1 MGPRLK
7 VSSDSVREKV
17 PSQDQSQLRQPGLQ
31 VVLGKDSRGKSPART
46 LPREQGGSLATAN
59 LQDSGRGGGSG
70 VGFGP
75 CLATPPTSPHT
86 ATRVDRTAQ
95 GGLPTSAHTLSHS
108 YPDSPARGLPEPRPN
123 DCPLRPHTLSHRP
136 WPRRDLSI
144 SSQLWDQ
151 SRNLPRSTIFRGSRS
166 LLSSAGPGV
175 QATPFAPRLEARR
188 PEGLSPSPSGR
199 TDGRDDDSPKGR
211 LAARGLSITS
221 SVRAHRPWRVLAL
234 QVHSRGVSPFYRQ
247 RP

>member
-70 VGFGP
+70 VGFGS

-95 GGLPTSAHTLSHS
+95 GLPTSAHTLPHSH
-108 YPDSPARGLPEPRPN
+108 PDSPAQGLPEPRPN

-151 SRNLPRSTIFRGSRS
+151 SRYLPRSTIFRGSRS

-175 QATPFAPRLEARR
+175 QATPFAPR
-188 PEGLSPSPSGR
+188 PSLSGQ
-199 TDGRDDDSPKGR
+199 
-211 LAARGLSITS
+211 AARGPKPIAKW
-221 SVRAHRPWRVLAL
+221 AHRREG
-234 QVHSRGVSPFYRQ
+234 R
-247 RP
+247 